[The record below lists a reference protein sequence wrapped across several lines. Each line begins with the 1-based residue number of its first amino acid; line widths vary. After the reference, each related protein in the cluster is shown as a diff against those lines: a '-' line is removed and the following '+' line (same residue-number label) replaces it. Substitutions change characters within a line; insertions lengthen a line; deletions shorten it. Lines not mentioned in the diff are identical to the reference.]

1 MNGLKQ
7 MRKARNLTLKDVA
20 RGIGVGDAAVSLW
33 ERGERFPRK
42 PILVKL
48 CEFFNCKVDD
58 LL

>member
-7 MRKARNLTLKDVA
+7 KRNERGLTLLQLA
-20 RGIGVGDAAVSLW
+20 NAIGVKQAAVSLW
-33 ERGERFPRK
+33 EQGERFPRK
-42 PILVKL
+42 AALDKL

>member
-7 MRKARNLTLKDVA
+7 KRKEMQLTLKDIA
-20 RGIGVGDAAVSLW
+20 NQIGVKTAAVSLW

-42 PILVKL
+42 PMLDKL
-48 CEFFNCKVDD
+48 CVFFNCKVDE